1 MEVKIC
7 FNAKIIIEIDD
18 KFKPLDSTDL
28 IYSSYTNKIADKKLL
43 NLQKECLKS
52 CLSKICNNNN
62 NNNNNNNKVEEI
74 CITHIFG
81 EKSSL
86 YDLLEDGYL

>member
-1 MEVKIC
+1 MEVRIC
-7 FNAKIIIEIDD
+7 FNAEVTLEVDN

-28 IYSSYTNKIADKKLL
+28 IYSSYTDKIADKKLL

-62 NNNNNNNKVEEI
+62 NKVEEI

-81 EKSSL
+81 EKSFL
-86 YDLLEDGYL
+86 YCLSEDGYL

>member
-1 MEVKIC
+1 MEVRIC
-7 FNAKIIIEIDD
+7 FNAKITIEIDN

-28 IYSSYTNKIADKKLL
+28 IYSSYTDKIANKKLL

-62 NNNNNNNKVEEI
+62 NKVEEI

-86 YDLLEDGYL
+86 YYLSEDGYL